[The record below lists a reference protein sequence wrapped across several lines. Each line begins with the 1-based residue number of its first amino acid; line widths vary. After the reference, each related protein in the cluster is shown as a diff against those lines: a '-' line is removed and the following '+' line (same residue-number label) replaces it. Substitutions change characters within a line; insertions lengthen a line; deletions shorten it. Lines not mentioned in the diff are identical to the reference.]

1 VIRIRIRNASSVDFT
16 DVYAVFPT
24 GTKVHYGPIPAGG
37 TSKYESVL
45 EVYSYT
51 SLTVNAGGRGY
62 VYQPVDYVG
71 ESVLPNGQYSY
82 ALKLVG
88 SQIDLTLEHD

>member
-1 VIRIRIRNASSVDFT
+1 
-16 DVYAVFPT
+16 VFPT
-24 GTKVHYGPIPAGG
+24 GTKVHYGPVPAGG

-45 EVYSYT
+45 EAYRYT
-51 SLTVNAGGRGY
+51 SLTVKAGGRTY

-88 SQIDLTLEHD
+88 SRIDLTLEHD